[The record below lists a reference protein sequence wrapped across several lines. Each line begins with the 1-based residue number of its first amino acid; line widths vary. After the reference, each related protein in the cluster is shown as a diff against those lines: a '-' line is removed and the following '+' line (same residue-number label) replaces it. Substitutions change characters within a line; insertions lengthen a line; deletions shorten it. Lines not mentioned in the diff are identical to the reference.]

1 MERELRGPVFS
12 PMEAPVSHRSRFQ
25 SSHCNP
31 KVRADDPEPSIAE
44 LLDDPVLQILMARDG
59 VRRGEL
65 LDIVDAARARLG
77 IDTAMPAAR
86 RSAFEATLFAE
97 CRA

>member
-1 MERELRGPVFS
+1 M
-12 PMEAPVSHRSRFQ
+12 SRQSRVQ
-25 SSHCNP
+25 SSRRNP
-31 KVRADDPEPSIAE
+31 KVRADDPEPSIGE
-44 LLDDPVLQILMARDG
+44 LLDDPILQILMARDG

-77 IDTAMPAAR
+77 IGMATPAAR

-97 CRA
+97 CGA